1 MNALDGNS
9 YLRVGEEIIVP
20 ETSKNY
26 FEYYTVNKG
35 DSIYAIS
42 RRYNIN
48 PELLA
53 SVNGLNNA
61 DYIYP
66 GQVILIPKSNYSYY
80 ITKEGDTLDSVVNLF
95 GTNKDKF
102 LDETKQLIQDKQK
115 VDNINRLIGSGSYE
129 RNPRLLANFTDEAR
143 ETALNDLQ
151 NLTNIRFMDELE
163 NIRAR
168 EAFEKLTP
176 GQGGGSGSTQGIQ
189 NLVRGGVTTSAAGLG
204 GAMGGIPGAILAPA
218 LSLSAF
224 SPKIM
229 GKGTIKNI
237 GNLYRNA
244 ENWQRLVPEEITRIL
259 SPALIQGIYGD

>member
-1 MNALDGNS
+1 MYNVYKIKSGDTIEEIAKAFSTTIDRLLELNALDGNS

-53 SVNGLNNA
+53 SLNGLNNA

-95 GTNKDKF
+95 GTNKEKF
-102 LDETKQLIQDKQK
+102 LDENESLYLLDGQLL
-115 VDNINRLIGSGSYE
+115 VNR
-129 RNPRLLANFTDEAR
+129 
-143 ETALNDLQ
+143 
-151 NLTNIRFMDELE
+151 
-163 NIRAR
+163 
-168 EAFEKLTP
+168 K
-176 GQGGGSGSTQGIQ
+176 
-189 NLVRGGVTTSAAGLG
+189 
-204 GAMGGIPGAILAPA
+204 
-218 LSLSAF
+218 
-224 SPKIM
+224 
-229 GKGTIKNI
+229 
-237 GNLYRNA
+237 
-244 ENWQRLVPEEITRIL
+244 
-259 SPALIQGIYGD
+259 